1 MSAAG
6 DDPEALKL
14 SGDLGSEDDYRVV
27 SGGGETPLNGGGVPV
42 GGRHKFGGR
51 GSGRRN
57 LLGSVPLSWMLGQV
71 ISEPQFPHLCRE
83 GQSCVERRTTVSTH
97 MRC

>member
-27 SGGGETPLNGGGVPV
+27 SGGGETPLNGGGS
-42 GGRHKFGGR
+42 GGGKA
-51 GSGRRN
+51 
-57 LLGSVPLSWMLGQV
+57 QV
-71 ISEPQFPHLCRE
+71 W
-83 GQSCVERRTTVSTH
+83 G
-97 MRC
+97 

>member
-27 SGGGETPLNGGGVPV
+27 SGGGETPLNGGGFRWGEGTSLGV
-42 GGRHKFGGR
+42 GAQG
-51 GSGRRN
+51 
-57 LLGSVPLSWMLGQV
+57 
-71 ISEPQFPHLCRE
+71 E
-83 GQSCVERRTTVSTH
+83 GIC
-97 MRC
+97 